1 MIITNTN
8 DTNMI
13 EQDIPLIDIEDDSI
27 GRSSMVE
34 LIVDSINE
42 VVSSD
47 HQCVVYG
54 IYGKWGEGKTSLMN
68 FIKNKL
74 LSQGKTDNINIVEF
88 NPWLVNNDGALLREF
103 FLSIMAYADETARKL
118 FNKYGSLAIFASKT
132 IVNAVVPGLGSVMAD
147 GIELAKNAL
156 EDSKDTLAELK
167 KKVSEAIRKSK
178 KHIVV
183 MIDDVDRLDKEELH
197 ALLRLIRQVADF
209 ENCIYV
215 VSMDADMV
223 AKSIAGYH
231 GNGTV
236 QDGRRFLDKI
246 IQVPIVLPQIPVS
259 DMRKFVRKY
268 LKRVLGGF
276 ADNKKIGE
284 VADAVTPFI
293 TTMRELKR
301 YCNQLS
307 FVLPHLVKE
316 VNIRDLCL
324 VEAIKIVN
332 IESYQRIHERRDYLK
347 KKTDD
352 LDIVINQ
359 DEALESVE
367 KNYQEAK
374 VYITE
379 GMTGRQKDVV
389 DDAIDELFNAHP
401 IDNQDDLDEKRLNTD
416 VYFQKYFT
424 MTVPSDVI
432 PDTDIE
438 AMLPWV
444 EKSNIELVRDR
455 MNTWTEEYS
464 ASEVKRAALFLI
476 RMSADRDKQ
485 CLSASVIARALSV
498 SRLSE
503 NLPPFLYV
511 NQDSITSFV
520 PIQIIRRYMFFQ
532 TDSAPDVRVRDDRL
546 LDETLDYIFQHGHV
560 NYCLNVLCSSSY
572 IFRSGTYDGRSV
584 IKVLAERF
592 TKMTF
597 KEQFTYSK
605 LLLETMLKYW
615 KGADKE
621 AFNSYAKRL
630 FDSSEIAI
638 EKVLD
643 KFIDGEDDGNDVITF
658 VELFKLQIPQINQRL
673 QEIDEEIKNRR
684 SVKIY
689 QANYIEA
696 MRSCMEER

>member
-1 MIITNTN
+1 
-8 DTNMI
+8 MI

-68 FIKNKL
+68 FIKKML

-88 NPWLVNNDGALLREF
+88 NPWLVNNDEALLREF
-103 FLSIMAYADETARKL
+103 FLSIMANADETARKI
-118 FNKYGSLAIFASKT
+118 FSKYGSLAIFASKT
-132 IVNAVVPGLGSVMAD
+132 IVNAIAPSLGNVMAE

-167 KKVSEAIRKSK
+167 EKVSKAIKKSG

-197 ALLRLIRQVADF
+197 SVLRLIRQVADF

-223 AKSIAGYH
+223 AKSIAGYY

-236 QDGRRFLDKI
+236 QDGRRYLDKI
-246 IQVPIVLPQIPVS
+246 IQVPVVLPQIPVS
-259 DMRKFVRKY
+259 DMRKSVNKY
-268 LKRVLGGF
+268 LERVLDGIV
-276 ADNKKIGE
+276 NYKEIGDVTDV
-284 VADAVTPFI
+284 VAPFI
-293 TTMRELKR
+293 TTMREQKR

-307 FVLPHLVKE
+307 FVLPHLAKE

-332 IESYQRIHERRDYLK
+332 IESYKRIHERRDYLM
-347 KKTDD
+347 KKTDN
-352 LDIVINQ
+352 LGLVINQ
-359 DEALESVE
+359 DEANKSAEQ
-367 KNYQEAK
+367 NYQEALA
-374 VYITE
+374 YITE
-379 GMTGRQKDVV
+379 GMTGYQKDVV
-389 DDAIDELFNAHP
+389 ADAIDELFNNHSY
-401 IDNQDDLDEKRLNTD
+401 DYQDELDEKRLNTD

-424 MTVPSDVI
+424 LSVPSDVI

-438 AMLPWV
+438 ALFPLV
-444 EKSNIELVRDR
+444 EKSKVELVRDR
-455 MNTWTEEYS
+455 MNAWLADYS
-464 ASEVKRAALFLI
+464 ASEVKRASLFLI
-476 RMSADRDKQ
+476 RMFADKEKQ
-485 CLSASVIARALSV
+485 CQLASVIVRALSV

-511 NQDSITSFV
+511 NQDSITAFV
-520 PIQIIRRYMFFQ
+520 PLQIIRKYMFFQ
-532 TDSAPDVRVRDDRL
+532 MDSAPEVRVLDKGL
-546 LDETLDYIFQHGHV
+546 LDETLDFVFQHSQMSF
-560 NYCLNVLCSSSY
+560 CLNVLCSSSE
-572 IFRSGTYDGRSV
+572 IFNSGTYDGRNV

-592 TKMTF
+592 TKMGF
-597 KEQFTYSK
+597 NEQFVYSK
-605 LLLETMLKYW
+605 LLLGTLLKYW
-615 KGADKE
+615 KDADKD
-621 AFNSYAKRL
+621 AFNNYAKRL
-630 FDSSEIAI
+630 FESYEVAI
-638 EKVLD
+638 EKILD

-658 VELFKLQIPQINQRL
+658 VKLFKQQIPQINQRL
-673 QEIDEEIKNRR
+673 QEADEEIKNRQ

-689 QANYIEA
+689 QVNYLEA
-696 MRSCMEER
+696 MRSYLEVR